1 MINYILFCSFRLQ
14 IGYIT
19 CKDETSDCSE
29 VTELWSVPT
38 SVVNCDTLDSKVD
51 TFVSKVLTEVLRV
64 ETSDSSA
71 VIDAPYII

>member
-1 MINYILFCSFRLQ
+1 MWYT
-14 IGYIT
+14 T

-51 TFVSKVLTEVLRV
+51 TFVSKLLTEVLRV

-71 VIDAPYII
+71 LIDTPYIK